1 MIRREKVKVGDE
13 YLVLGYMI
21 MDTEILSYT
30 YSQYKKGKLKTR
42 HFADSYRPVV
52 RWLIKYYSNYQKAP
66 RNTIQRIFQKK
77 KKKLGHSADLI
88 EEYLDRLAE
97 EFSTYQ
103 EDASYSTEFIKN
115 EIILNFIRQR
125 EIQVALDK
133 AQDSLDDE
141 DPELAEEIIGKYE
154 RMQPEIEEEEMGV
167 FKPFTVKEVKEHFIK
182 RNKNEEV
189 FRFIQ
194 PELNALIQPL
204 ERTWLVAISGVE
216 KSGKS
221 HILEEMAIQA
231 AMFQKKKVLW
241 LNYELNRKLVDNRLY
256 RRISGTINKNVQK
269 NIIYPVFDCE
279 NNQLGNCAVLDKLP
293 NKRPLL
299 KGVGRMDST
308 KKKTIQYSKYAK
320 KWVPCTDC
328 RYKKIRRNQRR
339 DKKFIPAIWFEN
351 DKFKHINR
359 TNTKRSLKD
368 NRFLKIKNLRVKCF
382 ARGSVSF
389 EDSYAFIMRYIEK
402 YNWMPDIIIFD
413 YLDIL
418 LEERPDLQTRIDI
431 DRKWRNA
438 SRVAGE
444 LNCLVLNADQATKG
458 GRQSYRLDQMSTSE
472 SKTKD
477 SHLDVRIAINQT
489 DEEMNLGLI
498 RLSTLYHRH
507 ADFAPRRQVMVTQRL
522 ATAEPVLDAAWWPY
536 GRDWPE
542 CYQLEKYENIEDEE
556 IP

>member
-1 MIRREKVKVGDE
+1 MIKRESVKVGDE

-21 MDTEILSYT
+21 MDTDILSYG

-52 RWLIKYYSNYQKAP
+52 RWLIKYYADYQKAP
-66 RNTIQRIFQKK
+66 KWTIQRIFQKK
-77 KKKLGHSADLI
+77 KKMLGKSADLI

-97 EFSTYQ
+97 EFSAYQ
-103 EDASYSTEFIKN
+103 EDASFSTEYIKN

-125 EIQVALDK
+125 EIQILVDK
-133 AQDSLDDE
+133 AQDSLDED
-141 DPELAEEIIGKYE
+141 DPEKAEDLISKHE
-154 RMQPEIEEEEMGV
+154 RMHTEVEEEEMGV
-167 FKPFTVKEVKEHFIK
+167 FKPFTVEEVKEHFVK
-182 RNKNEEV
+182 RKKNEEV

-194 PELNALIQPL
+194 PELNALVQPL

-221 HILEEMAIQA
+221 HVLEEIAIQT
-231 AMFQKKKVLW
+231 AMIHKKKVLW

-256 RRISGTINKNVQK
+256 RGISQTRNPNAPKNV
-269 NIIYPVFDCE
+269 IYPIFDCG
-279 NNQLGNCAVLDKLP
+279 NNQCGTCAVRKPL
-293 NKRPLL
+293 NKKPLIA
-299 KGVGRMDST
+299 KGKVQQAQPDTVS
-308 KKKTIQYSKYAK
+308 YNKYAK
-320 KWVPCTDC
+320 KWTPCTEC
-328 RYKKIRRNQRR
+328 RNNMKRMKYRRL
-339 DKKFIPAIWFEN
+339 DKKWVPAIWFEN
-351 DKFKHINR
+351 ERFRKITR
-359 TNTKRSLKD
+359 TSVKRSLKE

-382 ARGSVSF
+382 PRGSVSF

-402 YNWMPDIIIFD
+402 YKWMPDMIIFD

-418 LEERPDLQTRIDI
+418 LEERGDLQTRIDI

-438 SRVAGE
+438 SRLAGE
-444 LNCLVLNADQATKG
+444 LDCLVLNADQATKG
-458 GRQSYRLDQMSTSE
+458 GRTSYKLDQMSTSE

-489 DEEMNLGLI
+489 EAEMNLGLI

-507 ADFAPRRQVMVTQRL
+507 ADFAPMRQVMVTQRL

-536 GRDWPE
+536 GLDWPR
-542 CYQLEKYENIEDEE
+542 CYQLEKHESIDDED
-556 IP
+556 IK